1 MTAEHS
7 DCNTILNFTNV
18 DIITSSSLT
27 RLLMWRQIILYNIHP
42 FTKNAFE
49 VTGLDDVFMLAADK
63 LAAIAVL
70 RSKWPALTL

>member
-1 MTAEHS
+1 
-7 DCNTILNFTNV
+7 
-18 DIITSSSLT
+18 
-27 RLLMWRQIILYNIHP
+27 MWRQIILYNIHP